1 MNKQTYQKLLQ
12 LGWDKKWLDNIHNN
26 FHPKRKGKYEIK
38 IYDIEELD
46 QEPETGIYI
55 DTTSFDNDID
65 LSVIHHYFEGM
76 AYVMRDKAT
85 DKIFGMGIIDGSPF
99 EECDEHEGQ
108 PWGTWQWHSND
119 TLLALKLVPLPKVIN
134 LTIHT
139 KTEKRYIATANIN
152 DHEVRVI
159 YDFKP
164 RKAKATEDLI
174 NKYLKEVNQC

>member
-1 MNKQTYQKLLQ
+1 MNKQTYQHLLQ
-12 LGWDKKWLDNIHNN
+12 LGWDKKWLDNIHDN

-55 DTTSFDNDID
+55 DTTCFDNDID
-65 LSVIHHYFEGM
+65 LSVIHYYFEGM

-85 DKIFGMGIIDGSPF
+85 NEIFGEGIIDGALF
-99 EECDEHEGQ
+99 EECEEQEGQ
-108 PWGTWQWHSND
+108 PWYWHSNE
-119 TLLALKLVPLPKVIN
+119 TLRSLKLIPLPNVTN
-134 LTIHT
+134 LTVYT
-139 KTEKRYIATANIN
+139 KTEKRYIATANIEGY
-152 DHEVRVI
+152 EVRVI

-174 NKYLKEVNQC
+174 NKYLKEVQQ

>member
-1 MNKQTYQKLLQ
+1 MNKQAYQRLLK
-12 LGWDKKWLDNIHNN
+12 LGWNKDWLDNIHNN

-38 IYDIEELD
+38 IYDIEDLD
-46 QEPETGIYI
+46 QDPETGIYI

-85 DKIFGMGIIDGSPF
+85 YKIFGMGIIDGAPF

-108 PWGTWQWHSND
+108 PWGTWQWHRDDELRS
-119 TLLALKLVPLPKVIN
+119 LKLIPLPKVTDLKIG
-134 LTIHT
+134 TST
-139 KTEKRYIATANIN
+139 TKRYIVTATIEN
-152 DHEVRVI
+152 HPVRVI

-164 RKAKATEDLI
+164 RTAKAQEDLI
-174 NKYLKEVNQC
+174 EKYLKEVKQ